1 MWISFRYIIAA
12 KSERRMVLYFCISI
26 KYYILILLDM
36 IRIETHFPLVRPSI
50 NFTKSVFD
58 YFAVVFAFVVF
69 SFWKYYHR
77 VIHCVKSVRIRSHS
91 GLHFPT
97 FGLNK
102 ERYSV
107 SIRIQSE
114 CRKIQT
120 KITPNTDTFYAVI
133 LLSKTLDMSRNTL
146 RTSKPWSSDWYVS
159 WVIDKSWLMQESPG
173 LKLDW
178 C

>member
-1 MWISFRYIIAA
+1 MWISFRYIIVA
-12 KSERRMVLYFCISI
+12 KNERRMVLFFCISV
-26 KYYILILLDM
+26 KYYILILLDR

-50 NFTKSVFD
+50 NFTKSFFD

-77 VIHCVKSVRIRSHS
+77 VIYCVKSVRIRRYV
-91 GLHFPT
+91 GLYFPS
-97 FGLNK
+97 FGLNT

-107 SIRIQSE
+107 SLRIQSE

-133 LLSKTLDMSRNTL
+133 LYER
-146 RTSKPWSSDWYVS
+146 P
-159 WVIDKSWLMQESPG
+159 
-173 LKLDW
+173 
-178 C
+178 